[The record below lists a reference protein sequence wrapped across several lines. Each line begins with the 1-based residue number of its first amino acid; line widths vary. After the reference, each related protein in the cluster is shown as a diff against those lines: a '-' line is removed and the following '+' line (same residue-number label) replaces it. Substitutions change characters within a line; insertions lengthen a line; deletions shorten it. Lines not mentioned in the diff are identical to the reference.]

1 MKQTKKLFLIGIIF
15 FLSIRLVL
23 ADVNIFPN
31 YYDVSLY
38 PGENNKTSIYI
49 ENSYDEYKEITVN
62 LSATNT
68 TILNCTFLD
77 YSISK
82 TYNISGYTAIQDYIN
97 MSSFS
102 DQMIGNTTC
111 RITYNWTTIDVPAS
125 SVSGG
130 GGGGGGGSSTP
141 SGVNLNSVAFAIIE
155 GREGDKIYFVLDNI
169 NHYVYF
175 SEIWDRKAKLI
186 ISSPFRY
193 LVELEEGKF
202 DILDMDNDGTKDFKI
217 SLIKSDGNWAD
228 IKLERFVEDKTID
241 LDVKIDIPNKNQ
253 ELGEPK
259 KETPELPIRKSW
271 WERNRYWL
279 VFSLGSILALLVIFW
294 LASKGNKKGK
304 KISTA

>member
-125 SVSGG
+125 SVSG
-130 GGGGGGGSSTP
+130 
-141 SGVNLNSVAFAIIE
+141 A
-155 GREGDKIYFVLDNI
+155 
-169 NHYVYF
+169 
-175 SEIWDRKAKLI
+175 
-186 ISSPFRY
+186 
-193 LVELEEGKF
+193 
-202 DILDMDNDGTKDFKI
+202 
-217 SLIKSDGNWAD
+217 
-228 IKLERFVEDKTID
+228 
-241 LDVKIDIPNKNQ
+241 Q
-253 ELGEPK
+253 
-259 KETPELPIRKSW
+259 
-271 WERNRYWL
+271 
-279 VFSLGSILALLVIFW
+279 
-294 LASKGNKKGK
+294 
-304 KISTA
+304 ISTRLLAVMPPAYPV